1 MRFTLSE
8 GFQLHHPQGFHHA
21 GRNFSSGGF
30 LHAQPKGHIF
40 EHGHVGEKCVAL
52 ENSVHIA
59 VFRRNVGDVLVI
71 QHDASGIN
79 SFQTCNQAKNG
90 CFTAARRAKQR
101 EELAIV
107 DSQIQLGNDLFTIKA
122 FANSRQLHQR

>member
-1 MRFTLSE
+1 MWGKVRSFGKQCSHS
-8 GFQLHHPQGFHHA
+8 GFPPE
-21 GRNFSSGGF
+21 R
-30 LHAQPKGHIF
+30 
-40 EHGHVGEKCVAL
+40 
-52 ENSVHIA
+52 
-59 VFRRNVGDVLVI
+59 GDVLVI

-122 FANSRQLHQR
+122 FANSANCTSGESELGCLFNFYSVPCKRNGWLTDAGFVVNHLGDS